1 MACNQTNE
9 FAPLRS
15 PFWSLA
21 VFGMGNNPFGDDS
34 MSILK
39 TLKLT
44 TAQPERNTND
54 PVERARN
61 KVIAALAEQK
71 AMVEAKIAGLHYAP
85 THMVWRKNAEGQRV
99 QVETPK
105 RLRAGWFMDA
115 SRQIFFGLRYAGKP
129 IEFAKDKNAIAV
141 GELAALPVIIDT
153 LTEAVRAGELDTQL
167 GTAAAE
173 RGQMLRKAS

>member
-1 MACNQTNE
+1 
-9 FAPLRS
+9 
-15 PFWSLA
+15 
-21 VFGMGNNPFGDDS
+21 

-44 TAQPERNTND
+44 TAQPVRTSND

-71 AMVEAKIAGLHYAP
+71 AMAEAKLAGQHYAP
-85 THMVWRKNAEGQRV
+85 THMVWRKNEDGQRV
-99 QVETPK
+99 QVSKPRK
-105 RLRAGWFMDA
+105 LSPGWFMDA
-115 SRQIFFGLRYAGKP
+115 SGQSFFGLRYAGKP

-141 GELAALPVIIDT
+141 GELSALPAILDT

-167 GTAAAE
+167 AAAAAE
-173 RGQMLRKAS
+173 RGHMLRKVG

>member
-1 MACNQTNE
+1 
-9 FAPLRS
+9 
-15 PFWSLA
+15 
-21 VFGMGNNPFGDDS
+21 

-44 TAQPERNTND
+44 TAQPVRTSND

-71 AMVEAKIAGLHYAP
+71 AMVEAKLAGQHYAP
-85 THMVWRKNAEGQRV
+85 TNVVWRKNEEGLRV

-105 RLRAGWFMDA
+105 RLRAGWFVDA
-115 SRQIFFGLRYAGKP
+115 SGQTFFGLRYAGKP

-141 GELAALPVIIDT
+141 GELAALPAILDT
-153 LTEAVRAGELDTQL
+153 LTDAVRAGELDVQL
-167 GTAAAE
+167 AAAAAE
-173 RGQMLRKAS
+173 RGHMLRKAG

>member
-1 MACNQTNE
+1 
-9 FAPLRS
+9 
-15 PFWSLA
+15 
-21 VFGMGNNPFGDDS
+21 

-44 TAQPERNTND
+44 TALPVRASSD

-61 KVIAALAEQK
+61 KVIEALAEQK
-71 AMVEAKIAGLHYAP
+71 AMADAKIAGQHYAP
-85 THMVWRKNAEGQRV
+85 THTVWRKNEAGVRV

-105 RLRAGWFMDA
+105 RLRAGWFVDA
-115 SRQIFFGLRYAGKP
+115 SGQTFFGLRYAGKP

-141 GELAALPVIIDT
+141 GELAALPTILET

-167 GTAAAE
+167 AAAAAE
-173 RGQMLRKAS
+173 RGLMLRKAN